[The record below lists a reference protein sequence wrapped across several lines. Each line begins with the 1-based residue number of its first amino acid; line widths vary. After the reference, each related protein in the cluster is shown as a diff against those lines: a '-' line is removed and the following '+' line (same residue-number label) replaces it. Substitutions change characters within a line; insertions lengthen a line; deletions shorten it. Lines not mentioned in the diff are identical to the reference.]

1 MTSTR
6 ASAGEEGPA
15 QYIWEA
21 LEHLDVH
28 RVDHGVKCLEDSE
41 LVKHLE
47 NRGMP
52 LTVCPLSN
60 LEVCVAYF
68 SRVLPR
74 LPSLAASLAD
84 DGDGTSPH
92 LVLDRGDLAG

>member
-1 MTSTR
+1 M
-6 ASAGEEGPA
+6 
-15 QYIWEA
+15 
-21 LEHLDVH
+21 
-28 RVDHGVKCLEDSE
+28 KCLEDSE

-47 NRGMP
+47 SRGMP

-60 LEVCVAYF
+60 LEVRVTYF

-84 DGDGTSPH
+84 DGDGTSAH
-92 LVLDRGDLAG
+92 LVLDGGDRAC